1 MSDFG
6 RGMIMGM
13 HMAKIFIT
21 QDKDRKNWAE
31 LIKEIEE
38 KDNV

>member
-13 HMAKIFIT
+13 HMAKIFIP
-21 QDKDRKNWAE
+21 QGESRERWLK
-31 LIKEIEE
+31 LIEEIEG
-38 KDNV
+38 KDS